1 MAKLIRR
8 TYITEDFISIVN
20 KLTGEDYTWL
30 FDVYLKQAALPELKQ
45 TRTQEKIVLKWQT
58 PDNLAF
64 PMPIAISINGKS
76 AIYTTIDNQIT
87 L

>member
-1 MAKLIRR
+1 
-8 TYITEDFISIVN
+8 
-20 KLTGEDYTWL
+20 
-30 FDVYLKQAALPELKQ
+30 VYLKQAALPELKQ